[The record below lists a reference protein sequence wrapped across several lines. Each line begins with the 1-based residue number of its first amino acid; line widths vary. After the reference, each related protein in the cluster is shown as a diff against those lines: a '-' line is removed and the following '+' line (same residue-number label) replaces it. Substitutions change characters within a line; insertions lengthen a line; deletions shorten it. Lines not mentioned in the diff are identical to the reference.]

1 MTIILRCCYIYSNKF
16 KITVTLLVELQLLS
30 FTQYLRTKQVRDKTY
45 VWDVIRKKWLVL
57 QPEELV
63 RQLLVQYLIKE
74 RTASVSR
81 MAIEKVVQVN
91 TLQQRFDLVVYDRDF
106 QPFMLIECKAP
117 SIPISEDV
125 FEQISRY
132 NMALKTPYLLITNGL
147 DSYCC
152 KVNYDNQRIDFL
164 DQVPFC

>member
-1 MTIILRCCYIYSNKF
+1 
-16 KITVTLLVELQLLS
+16 LLIDLQLQS
-30 FTQYLRTKQVRDKTY
+30 FSQYLRTKKVRDKTY

-63 RQLLVQYLIKE
+63 RQLLVHYLVNE
-74 RTASVSR
+74 RMASVSR
-81 MAIEKVVQVN
+81 MAIEKVVKVN
-91 TLQQRFDLVVYDRDF
+91 TLQQRFDLVVYDRYF

-117 SIPISEDV
+117 AIPISAEV

-132 NMALKTPYLLITNGL
+132 NIALKTPYLLVTNGL

-152 KVNYDNQRIDFL
+152 KVNYDNQCIAFME
-164 DQVPFC
+164 QVPFC

>member
-1 MTIILRCCYIYSNKF
+1 
-16 KITVTLLVELQLLS
+16 LLIDLQLQS
-30 FTQYLRTKQVRDKTY
+30 FSQYLRTKQVWDKTY

-63 RQLLVQYLIKE
+63 RQLLVHYLINEK
-74 RTASVSR
+74 RASVSR

-117 SIPISEDV
+117 AIPISDDV

-132 NMALKTPYLLITNGL
+132 NKALKTPYLLVTNGL

-152 KVNYDNQRIDFL
+152 KVNYDDHRIDFME
-164 DQVPFC
+164 QVPFC

>member
-1 MTIILRCCYIYSNKF
+1 
-16 KITVTLLVELQLLS
+16 LLIDLQLQS
-30 FTQYLRTKQVRDKTY
+30 FSHYLRTKKVRDKVY

-63 RQLLVQYLIKE
+63 RQLLVHYLINE
-74 RTASVSR
+74 RMASVSR

-91 TLQQRFDLVVYDRDF
+91 TLHQRFDLVVYDRDF

-117 SIPISEDV
+117 AIPISNDV

-132 NMALKTPYLLITNGL
+132 NMALKTPYLLVTNGL

-152 KVNYDNQRIDFL
+152 KVNYDNQGIDFMA
-164 DQVPFC
+164 QVPFC